1 MTRLI
6 YEYVYKSIFLS
17 LYHINVNDRR
27 KNKMLTLTTAE
38 DPGAAATGFGMQFII
53 IILLILIN
61 AFFAA
66 SELAIL
72 SSNPYKLDLLV
83 QKTIKEQDW

>member
-1 MTRLI
+1 
-6 YEYVYKSIFLS
+6 
-17 LYHINVNDRR
+17 
-27 KNKMLTLTTAE
+27 MLTLTTAE
-38 DPGAAATGFGMQFII
+38 DPGAAATGFGTQFII

>member
-1 MTRLI
+1 
-6 YEYVYKSIFLS
+6 
-17 LYHINVNDRR
+17 
-27 KNKMLTLTTAE
+27 MLTLTTAE
-38 DPGAAATGFGMQFII
+38 DPGAVATGFGTQFII

>member
-1 MTRLI
+1 
-6 YEYVYKSIFLS
+6 
-17 LYHINVNDRR
+17 
-27 KNKMLTLTTAE
+27 MLTLTTAE
-38 DPGAAATGFGMQFII
+38 DPGAAATGVGTQFII